1 MNAQETP
8 RTIEEFRAWYVA
20 HNLPPEDVT
29 RFFIGRDVREPR
41 AFGVYRD
48 GDSFVVYK
56 NKDDGSRAVRYHG
69 PDEAYAVN
77 ELYLRLRQEIANQ
90 KGLNGEKRPV
100 DKKKERRGMIVALAI
115 FLAAMLALLYLDS
128 FDPDDGY
135 YNYGDSW
142 YYYGGSSW
150 YIYAD
155 EWIPCDVDA
164 ELEDNYADYYVG
176 DHYSD
181 AYDVPDFSQTE
192 YFSTTDSDSSWDS
205 SDSWDSGS
213 TDWSSDW

>member
-8 RTIEEFRAWYVA
+8 RTIEELRAWYVA

-135 YNYGDSW
+135 YNYGDRW

-155 EWIPCDVDA
+155 DWIPYDA
-164 ELEDNYADYYVG
+164 EGELEDNCDDYYVG
-176 DHYSD
+176 DSYSD
-181 AYDVPDFSQTE
+181 AYDVPDFSLTE
-192 YFSTTDSDSSWDS
+192 YYSTTDSDSSWDS